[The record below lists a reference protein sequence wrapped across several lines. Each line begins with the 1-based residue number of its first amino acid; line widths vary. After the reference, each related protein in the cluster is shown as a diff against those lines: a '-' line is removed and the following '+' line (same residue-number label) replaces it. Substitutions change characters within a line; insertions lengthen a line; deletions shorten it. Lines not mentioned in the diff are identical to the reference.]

1 MEKLNFVS
9 FTSSKNEGQMNTTAS
24 FYPEGMTPR
33 ERKEIMEANKKKL
46 GERVGFVYKRLFI
59 PIQKNAD
66 KPDLYENGHT
76 LTLDNGIVTSYDNLY
91 NFNYNCDIVKIT
103 RETPYV
109 AIGYPMADC
118 AVITAVN
125 LKTEEAVMAHCGGEY
140 INRYLPMQLIDSL
153 GGNED
158 DIRVHVSPFAH
169 SLHYRPGTK
178 PTWVSDRQIW
188 DGFLDFNVNG
198 LDINQLGALRKM
210 LKQRMID
217 DKNIYFYPFDTIKDS
232 NFYSNSN
239 ANNGIKEDEGR
250 QIAGVV
256 LTDERNYG
264 HDPYVK
270 VFR

>member
-9 FTSSKNEGQMNTTAS
+9 FTSSKNEGQMNTAAS
-24 FYPEGMTPR
+24 FYPEGMTPA
-33 ERKEIMEANKKKL
+33 ERKQIMEANKQKL
-46 GERVGFVYKRLFI
+46 GDRVGFDYKKLFI
-59 PIQKNAD
+59 PIQKTSN

-76 LTLDNGIVTSYDNLY
+76 LILDNGIVNAYDNLY
-91 NFNYNCDIVKIT
+91 NFDYNCDIVKIT

-118 AVITAVN
+118 AIITAVN
-125 LKTEEAVMAHCGGEY
+125 LKTEEAVMTHCGGEY

-153 GGNED
+153 GGKEE

-169 SLHYRPGTK
+169 TLNYRTGK
-178 PTWVSDRQIW
+178 PNWISDRQIW
-188 DGFLDFNVNG
+188 DGFLDFNANG

-217 DKNIYFYPFDTIKDS
+217 DKNIYFYPFDTTKDTR
-232 NFYSNSN
+232 FYSNSN
-239 ANNGIKEDEGR
+239 AYNGLKEDAGR
-250 QIAGVV
+250 QLAGVV
-256 LTDERNYG
+256 LTNERNYG
-264 HDPYVK
+264 NDPYVK